1 MLSSAATGYNTI
13 CSFFGP
19 LEPNED
25 LVCFNDEGQVKVW
38 LNENLSKNE
47 ASTNARS
54 SEFEPA
60 SNEDYSLAKRRSRA
74 CVEKLLKIVE
84 VSSQQGYPR
93 AFEEETRNLST
104 FFEISNFV
112 DYFCEKSSIH
122 IPDRI
127 RLNRTIINA
136 PLQSINAVNLP
147 TRSLPIQPQSQS
159 QLQSVSS
166 LQSSRVNRV
175 FQPNHQRE
183 GIIPLAST
191 TPVIQFGN
199 NLPFRYPVQQVV
211 QPLQTTWVQNHSV
224 SYGYSPLIQQKPV
237 IISVP
242 PPQNIAASLP
252 IKT

>member
-25 LVCFNDEGQVKVW
+25 LVCFNDEGHVKVW

-54 SEFEPA
+54 SDLEPI
-60 SNEDYSLAKRRSRA
+60 SNEDYSLAKRRSRV

-84 VSSQQGYPR
+84 MSSQQGYPR

-112 DYFCEKSSIH
+112 DYFCEKNNIH

-136 PLQSINAVNLP
+136 PLQSTNLVNLP
-147 TRSLPIQPQSQS
+147 TRSLPIQSQS

-166 LQSSRVNRV
+166 LQSSRVNKI
-175 FQPNHQRE
+175 FQSNYQRE
-183 GIIPLAST
+183 GLIPLVST
-191 TPVIQFGN
+191 TPVIQFGSN
-199 NLPFRYPVQQVV
+199 AHLRYPIQQIV
-211 QPLQTTWVQNHSV
+211 QPPQATRVQNHSI
-224 SYGYSPLIQQKPV
+224 SYGYAPIIQQKPV
-237 IISVP
+237 IINVP
-242 PPQNIAASLP
+242 PPQNIVASLP
-252 IKT
+252 LKA